1 MILKYINPVFNA
13 PHISTVSDAYV
24 CKNVDE
30 NGNPKDEWI
39 LMINTDDEYNNTI
52 IVFDARF
59 SELCEMVNELYD
71 NGKLDIS
78 SNSNIS
84 IEIFPRKLENMIQFD
99 CDNEINLNDLF
110 NDLGDDE
117 DFYNE

>member
-30 NGNPKDEWI
+30 NGNQTDEWI

-52 IVFDARF
+52 IVFNAKF

-71 NGKLDIS
+71 NGKLDVT
-78 SNSNIS
+78 SNSNITV
-84 IEIFPRKLENMIQFD
+84 EIFPRKLENMIQFD
-99 CDNEINLNDLF
+99 CDNEIDLNDIF